1 MPHYGLYVCKRTRTY
16 FGEYFGVSLYVHTLC
31 VLRIVWLTLYV
42 RGVPQGYFFL
52 DGERFVYNQSSSPE
66 WKNALTRKHNLIYD
80 AEPTVELTLQS
91 GHEVA
96 IGQRTAEEKKK
107 DLDQAHK
114 GEMGQRLKE
123 ARAKVGAL
131 TVRSCLPM
139 CFCFYVY
146 DCEPV
151 RTDTSVDRSTY
162 IIHRF
167 MFVCNAV
174 MAIAMYIIGNR

>member
-1 MPHYGLYVCKRTRTY
+1 M
-16 FGEYFGVSLYVHTLC
+16 LC
-31 VLRIVWLTLYV
+31 VLRIVRLTLYV
-42 RGVPQGYFFL
+42 RSVPQG
-52 DGERFVYNQSSSPE
+52 
-66 WKNALTRKHNLIYD
+66 YD
-80 AEPTVELTLQS
+80 AEPTVQLTLQS

-139 CFCFYVY
+139 CFLFCM
-146 DCEPV
+146 
-151 RTDTSVDRSTY
+151 S
-162 IIHRF
+162 
-167 MFVCNAV
+167 M
-174 MAIAMYIIGNR
+174 IASQ